1 MGGFTPADCRRCELK
16 KERHVMTESNGPP
29 KGVQQAVADD
39 ILNGVEMLL
48 MEARESTKPLEI
60 DPYRSRL
67 FELFVT
73 ADGAQLVGDDREA
86 GLSEEADDSTDLSAD
101 GICRSLARRWGLDMA
116 AKESTAFQSQLE
128 PDQLEQMR
136 LLWSVMRMWMEWS
149 YAWHRWDEFHA

>member
-1 MGGFTPADCRRCELK
+1 
-16 KERHVMTESNGPP
+16 MTEENGSA
-29 KGVQQAVADD
+29 KNIQQAVAGD

-48 MEARESTKPLEI
+48 MEARETKQPLEI

-73 ADGAQLVGDDREA
+73 ADGAQLVRDDRES
-86 GLSEEADDSTDLSAD
+86 GLSEESDPSDLSAD

-116 AKESTAFQSQLE
+116 ARESTASQSRLE

-149 YAWHRWDEFHA
+149 YAWRRWNEFH

>member
-1 MGGFTPADCRRCELK
+1 
-16 KERHVMTESNGPP
+16 MTKSDGAAA
-29 KGVQQAVADD
+29 GVQQAVAGA

-48 MEARESTKPLEI
+48 MEARETTKPLEV

-73 ADGAQLVGDDREA
+73 ADGAQLVRDDRESS
-86 GLSEEADDSTDLSAD
+86 LSDGTDDQTDLSAD

-116 AKESTAFQSQLE
+116 ARESTASQSRLA

-136 LLWSVMRMWMEWS
+136 LLWSVMRRWMEWS
-149 YAWHRWDEFHA
+149 YAWRRWDEFHQG

>member
-1 MGGFTPADCRRCELK
+1 
-16 KERHVMTESNGPP
+16 MTESNGSTAA
-29 KGVQQAVADD
+29 VQLAVAGD
-39 ILNGVEMLL
+39 ILNGMEMLL
-48 MEARESTKPLEI
+48 MEARESTQPLEV

-73 ADGAQLVGDDREA
+73 ADGAQLVRDDRESS
-86 GLSEEADDSTDLSAD
+86 LADETADQTDLSAD

-116 AKESTAFQSQLE
+116 ARESTAAQSRLE

-149 YAWHRWDEFHA
+149 YAWRRWDEFHQG

>member
-1 MGGFTPADCRRCELK
+1 
-16 KERHVMTESNGPP
+16 MTQTNGPSS
-29 KGVQQAVADD
+29 GVQLAVAGD
-39 ILNGVEMLL
+39 ILNGLETLL

-73 ADGAQLVGDDREA
+73 ADGAQLVRDDRVA
-86 GLSEEADDSTDLSAD
+86 GLSDDNDPTDLSAD
-101 GICRSLARRWGLDMA
+101 GICRTLARRWGLDMA
-116 AKESTAFQSQLE
+116 ARESTASQSRME

-149 YAWHRWDEFHA
+149 YAWQRWNEFHQG

>member
-1 MGGFTPADCRRCELK
+1 
-16 KERHVMTESNGPP
+16 MTESNGSTAA
-29 KGVQQAVADD
+29 VQLAVAGD
-39 ILNGVEMLL
+39 ILNGMEMLL
-48 MEARESTKPLEI
+48 MEARESTQPLEV

-73 ADGAQLVGDDREA
+73 ADGAQLVRDDRESS
-86 GLSEEADDSTDLSAD
+86 LADETADQTDLSAD

-116 AKESTAFQSQLE
+116 ARESTASQSRLE

-149 YAWHRWDEFHA
+149 YAWRRWDEFHQG